1 LSVVEEVA
9 VLLIQVLVTAAA
21 VVVLV
26 DLEPLQELLVL
37 EVFPLPLVQ
46 VVLELLMEELQ
57 DLQLMVLHLSSTTHH
72 HQ

>member
-1 LSVVEEVA
+1 LSVVVEAA

-37 EVFPLPLVQ
+37 EVFLLQLVQ

-57 DLQLMVLHLSSTTHH
+57 DRQLMVEHLSSIIHH

>member
-1 LSVVEEVA
+1 
-9 VLLIQVLVTAAA
+9 LVTAAA

-37 EVFPLPLVQ
+37 EVFPLQLVQ

-57 DLQLMVLHLSSTTHH
+57 DRQLMVEHLSSTTHH

>member
-1 LSVVEEVA
+1 M
-9 VLLIQVLVTAAA
+9 LLIQVLVTAAA

-37 EVFPLPLVQ
+37 EVFLLQLVQ

-57 DLQLMVLHLSSTTHH
+57 DRQLMVEHLSSTTHH

>member
-1 LSVVEEVA
+1 LSVVEEAAA
-9 VLLIQVLVTAAA
+9 VLIQVLVTAAA

-26 DLEPLQELLVL
+26 DLESLQELLVL
-37 EVFPLPLVQ
+37 EVFLLQLVQ

-57 DLQLMVLHLSSTTHH
+57 DRQLMVEHLSSITHH